1 MQPRRRETLR
11 ARVFEERKAEA
22 HLTIGVQTIASLLQL
37 SRCELSQSSIVEF
50 HNVVSPE
57 QRSAAKVLFAM
68 LLPHPLIPSAA
79 AKLVLIGLLSLQ
91 GLVELDPMHAGGLA
105 SEGMALIAEGSK
117 AFVVDMASAH
127 RLL

>member
-11 ARVFEERKAEA
+11 ARVFEERKEAEA

-50 HNVVSPE
+50 HNVVFPE
-57 QRSAAKVLFAM
+57 
-68 LLPHPLIPSAA
+68 H
-79 AKLVLIGLLSLQ
+79 AKLLLIGPLSLQ

>member
-1 MQPRRRETLR
+1 
-11 ARVFEERKAEA
+11 
-22 HLTIGVQTIASLLQL
+22 
-37 SRCELSQSSIVEF
+37 
-50 HNVVSPE
+50 
-57 QRSAAKVLFAM
+57 M

-79 AKLVLIGLLSLQ
+79 AKLLLIGPLSLQ